1 MKLTNLLTQILNEDS
16 FTPGKKIHFKKGMS
30 DDEILDLANKLGNYP
45 HSKLNGAPEQ
55 QKHFRDLG
63 LLLGMPLNPTD
74 LMVYTKG
81 KGYLDKKLMKM
92 KPSQAPLFQMYKDK
106 KLDMKEYGEIQ
117 KKVLSRYLSVAKL
130 FVNGLTWR
138 RVR

>member
-81 KGYLDKKLMKM
+81 KGYLDKKKMKM